1 MMSPHVAARDPAA
14 DATTPRLLPRGQI
27 EPILATILGA
37 VLLPVCFYWL
47 RFTWTWWRT
56 SHPRSSLALVALAM
70 WTVMTVDEGFIIAY
84 AASFDACTV
93 PYYNATPPLSPA
105 LGACRAAY
113 YFQATD
119 QLQNLGA
126 CLIVVATTLR
136 FAHVFAATSARR
148 RARLARVLVATATT
162 VCAIRAVIIAAKQY
176 VVDVE
181 DHSVDPATVQTV
193 LDVDVASMNAAY
205 LVYGML
211 DLICLGMGARYIFRL
226 RAEIQADIAAPPNRQ
241 KGLWIPVPRLASLK
255 ATTKRLRRISSSTR
269 GSTPGSTSG
278 ASVTVEKPAAP
289 LLLSARTRR
298 APTTGDLP
306 AEIQT
311 TAPAAPS
318 GSSPASSRRATPYAD
333 PSATASA
340 TRVRLAQLVRQLQL
354 RLALCV
360 GMLLVFIASSALAD
374 AIPAV
379 LLNTV
384 TTACLKL
391 FAVGD
396 MLAMTG
402 LKRILMAQRAA
413 RHPVATSG
421 MSVRG
426 GAGKTVRPSVFGTS
440 ANLAESVS
448 GVSQLAAPTQ
458 QQERVPVPPRRLPSS
473 FSQAEQLTET
483 RETAG

>member
-1 MMSPHVAARDPAA
+1 MSPRVAARDPAA
-14 DATTPRLLPRGQI
+14 DAATPRLLPRGQI
-27 EPILATILGA
+27 EPVLATILGA

-56 SHPRSSLALVALAM
+56 SQPRSSLALVALAM
-70 WTVMTVDEGFIIAY
+70 WTVMTVDEAFIIAY
-84 AASFDACTV
+84 AAAFDACTV

-126 CLIVVATTLR
+126 CLMVIATTLR

-148 RARLARVLVATATT
+148 RARLARVLVATAVV

-181 DHSVDPATVQTV
+181 NGSIEPSTVQTV

-226 RAEIQADIAAPPNRQ
+226 RAEIQADMGAPPAKLR
-241 KGLWIPVPRLASLK
+241 GLRISVPRLASLK
-255 ATTKRLRRISSSTR
+255 ATARRLRRNSSSAR
-269 GSTPGSTSG
+269 GPTPSSV
-278 ASVTVEKPAAP
+278 ASMTVEKPAAP
-289 LLLSARTRR
+289 LLSPARTRR
-298 APTTGDLP
+298 APATGDSP
-306 AEIQT
+306 VDAHAM
-311 TAPAAPS
+311 APAPPS
-318 GSSPASSRRATPYAD
+318 GSSPASSRRASPHGD
-333 PSATASA
+333 PSASASA
-340 TRVRLAQLVRQLQL
+340 TRARLAQLVRQLRL

-391 FAVGD
+391 FAAGD

-413 RHPVATSG
+413 RHPGATSG
-421 MSVRG
+421 MSAGGGVGKTARPVRARG
-426 GAGKTVRPSVFGTS
+426 GGGW
-440 ANLAESVS
+440 
-448 GVSQLAAPTQ
+448 
-458 QQERVPVPPRRLPSS
+458 RR
-473 FSQAEQLTET
+473 
-483 RETAG
+483 